1 MRAQGPG
8 FLCLCFVLI
17 TAPLL
22 MGRPRDW
29 CPGAWC
35 ALPLTIQSFLIN
47 YNGFT
52 RLRRPPS

>member
-1 MRAQGPG
+1 MTAQCPG
-8 FLCLCFVLI
+8 FLWGCFLL
-17 TAPLL
+17 TAAPLL
-22 MGRPRDW
+22 TGRPRGW

-52 RLRRPPS
+52 QLRRPPS